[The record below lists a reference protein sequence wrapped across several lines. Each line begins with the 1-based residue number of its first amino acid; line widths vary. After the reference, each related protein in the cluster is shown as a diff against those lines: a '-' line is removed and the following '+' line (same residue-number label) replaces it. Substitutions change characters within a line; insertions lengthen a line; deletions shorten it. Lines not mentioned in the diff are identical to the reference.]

1 LQRLEEH
8 RVLDVKRDTA
18 DRVKSFMDRKID
30 VAESHYDR
38 LGSPVASVV
47 VITTVDAQG
56 RINAAPVATCLRNNH
71 APTCFEFTMDMY
83 RHTAKNILETH
94 EFVVNVVPF
103 DREVLERIQIAAM
116 PFPAGVNELDVAGLT
131 AIASRMVKA
140 PRIGECRSHFE
151 CKLEWTK
158 QWFETRLTIV
168 GRVVAASVNRDC
180 VDANGFIIHD
190 KLMPAQYCGQA
201 YNGKYLGAPQTMDVA
216 WVYDGPDPKTF
227 VPPQDR
233 G

>member
-1 LQRLEEH
+1 M
-8 RVLDVKRDTA
+8 LDVKQNAKA
-18 DRVKSFMDRKID
+18 DLAKKFLARKVD
-30 VAESHYDR
+30 VPESGYDR

-47 VITTVDAQG
+47 VITTVDEEG
-56 RINAAPVATCLRNNH
+56 RVNAAPVATCLRNNH
-71 APTCFEFTMDMY
+71 TPTCFEFTMDTR
-83 RHTAKNILETH
+83 RHTAQNVLATS

-103 DREVLERIQIAAM
+103 DRDVLERIQVMAM
-116 PFPAGVNELDVAGLT
+116 PFPKGVNEIGVSGLT
-131 AIASRMVKA
+131 AIPSTVVKA

-168 GRVVAASVNRDC
+168 GRVVAASVDRDC
-180 VDANGFIIHD
+180 IDDKGFVIHD

-201 YNGKYLGAPQTMDVA
+201 YNGKYLGAPQMMDVA
-216 WVYDGPDPKTF
+216 WLWNGPDPKTY
-227 VPPQDR
+227 VPEEDR